1 MIVQT
6 YSQGHHSVASAQA
19 HDYASFYARE
29 INDRKEL
36 GYPPFGRMV
45 GILFQ
50 GERDEYVMREARRF
64 AELMRK
70 QPGGINILGP
80 APPVIARVRNQY
92 RWQII
97 ARSSHSARLRD
108 AVRQAR
114 MHWERAADSRRV
126 HLKVDVDPVGLV

>member
-1 MIVQT
+1 
-6 YSQGHHSVASAQA
+6 
-19 HDYASFYARE
+19 
-29 INDRKEL
+29 
-36 GYPPFGRMV
+36 
-45 GILFQ
+45 
-50 GERDEYVMREARRF
+50 MREARRF

-70 QPGGINILGP
+70 QPGEINILGP

-97 ARSSHSARLRD
+97 ARASHSGRLRD

-114 MHWERAADSRRV
+114 LHWERAADSRRI